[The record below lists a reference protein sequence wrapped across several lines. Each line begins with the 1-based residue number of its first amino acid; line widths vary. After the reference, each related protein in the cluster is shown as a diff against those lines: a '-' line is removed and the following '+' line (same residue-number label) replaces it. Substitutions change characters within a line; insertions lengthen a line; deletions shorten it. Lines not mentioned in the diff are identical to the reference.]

1 MGQHYTLIRHLLP
14 PARNSIWGYLF
25 WRRSLWGDRL
35 DCLAQLAARVT
46 PQHHLTNIRLKVSG
60 QLREKRW
67 ELVNLQTIIHRPL
80 INSKFWQSNVQR
92 GNRIIVIDT
101 FFATSFSDLFR
112 LKINFTILS
121 IDPLSRSL
129 SSIANNSY
137 AWGYVITSLLCWC
150 PRVCLKCYAREQ
162 EAFEFISKIEFW
174 SALKKPFAWCLAQV
188 VRIYFY
194 WSHN

>member
-60 QLREKRW
+60 QLREKYES
-67 ELVNLQTIIHRPL
+67 ELTFKRSSNRSLT
-80 INSKFWQSNVQR
+80 NSKFWQSNVQR

-101 FFATSFSDLFR
+101 FFATSF
-112 LKINFTILS
+112 
-121 IDPLSRSL
+121 
-129 SSIANNSY
+129 
-137 AWGYVITSLLCWC
+137 
-150 PRVCLKCYAREQ
+150 
-162 EAFEFISKIEFW
+162 
-174 SALKKPFAWCLAQV
+174 
-188 VRIYFY
+188 
-194 WSHN
+194 